1 MRNSQLLTVKSVLS
15 HGTLDDSLL
24 YLLPQ
29 ALNSNRTKLLIWK
42 HFDYGFELAT
52 QLLSLNFWWLTQKLA
67 CYYYFPLLKNCQ
79 KFIELNLEVRN
90 TTYYAIMFAQKR
102 RPSSHPSPRLCG
114 IKALYEKRNID
125 PFIEQQAAGF
135 PMSGNVHSASQ
146 NDTLWTDFQ
155 KSTLRK
161 MVIRI
166 DDIQRL

>member
-1 MRNSQLLTVKSVLS
+1 M
-15 HGTLDDSLL
+15 
-24 YLLPQ
+24 
-29 ALNSNRTKLLIWK
+29 
-42 HFDYGFELAT
+42 
-52 QLLSLNFWWLTQKLA
+52 A

-135 PMSGNVHSASQ
+135 PIHSCTAIDVSSGNACIVQESPEHSLVHPHCSHGSTCIQ
-146 NDTLWTDFQ
+146 KPVRWVSRPFTQKNSTHSGRMYMYLNIFLFQRLTLGRN
-155 KSTLRK
+155 LRK
-161 MVIRI
+161 ILSFCEFEI
-166 DDIQRL
+166 LSHILHIWF